1 MFPML
6 AQVESNPRGVRRNSP
21 IAGDCT
27 DGTDRAPATHAAHDE
42 LKDATMAQTLP
53 LPEPAF
59 SGVIHELATESTPAR
74 PEIQYPPAGA
84 PNVVVVMYDDVGFGA
99 ASTFGGPVPTPALDR
114 VAAGGVSYNRFH
126 TTALC
131 SPTRAALLTGRNHHS
146 AHMGGISEI
155 AYGFPGY
162 DGIIPRS
169 TATVAEVLRLN
180 GYSTAMFGKAHVT
193 PMWETSPA
201 GPFDRWP
208 TGLGFERF
216 YGFLGGEASQWEPA
230 LYDQTT
236 PIEPYVGRDDYHLTE
251 DLADHTIEWMR
262 LQKAAAPNKPFFVY
276 FSPGATHAPHHV
288 WPEWIEKFRGRFDDG
303 WDALREEIHARQLEL
318 GVIPPGTALTPRPD
332 QIPSWDEYPDRF
344 KPVARRLMEVYAG
357 FLAHTD
363 AQVTRLL
370 DALDDLGQADN
381 TLVVYLMGDN
391 GASGEGTVHGAWS
404 SPSFQNGEPEDPE
417 WLLAHIDDFGSPR
430 CENHFNVAWAWAL
443 DAPFQWMKQVAS
455 HFGGSRNGMAISW
468 PGGMSARGEM
478 RSQFHHVID
487 LVPTILDVA
496 GITEPTSV
504 NGIEQK
510 PIEGVSMR
518 YTFDD
523 AAAPSRRT
531 TQYFEILGNRAIYH
545 EGWVAACFHGRL
557 PWVRSQAVEFGE
569 GERWE
574 LYRIEDDFSEA
585 CDVAGEFPDRLSELR
600 AIFDREAC
608 AHDVYPLSDQTT
620 LRALPHNRP
629 SLLDG
634 ETRFTLYRD
643 HVRQCELATVSL
655 KNTSFDLRA
664 TVSIPAGGAEGVV
677 ICQGGNMA
685 GWSLYV
691 MDGVPAY
698 HYNLYGRV
706 LTTIAGTGPMPA
718 GDAELGVTFEYDGGG
733 LGKGGMVSLQVNGA
747 VVGQGRLERTVP
759 FLFSMSGE
767 TLDVGVDTGAP
778 AGPYTGRFPF
788 TGRIDR
794 IEIETRPALTADERQ
809 QLADGQAR
817 GALAGQ

>member
-1 MFPML
+1 VSVALPAPERPF
-6 AQVESNPRGVRRNSP
+6 RGT
-21 IAGDCT
+21 IT
-27 DGTDRAPATHAAHDE
+27 
-42 LKDATMAQTLP
+42 
-53 LPEPAF
+53 
-59 SGVIHELATESTPAR
+59 ELATDATPAR
-74 PEIQYPPAGA
+74 PEIDLPPEGA

-99 ASTFGGPVPTPALDR
+99 AGTFGGPVPTPALDR
-114 VAAGGVSYNRFH
+114 VAAQGLAYNQFH

-169 TATVAEVLRLN
+169 TATVAEILRLN

-236 PIEPYVGRDDYHLTE
+236 PIEPYVGREDYHLTE
-251 DLADHTIEWMR
+251 DLADRTIEWMR
-262 LQKAAAPNKPFFVY
+262 LQKAAAPDKPFFVY

-288 WPEWIEKFRGRFDDG
+288 WPEWIEQFRGQFDDG
-303 WDALREEIHARQLEL
+303 WDALRERTHARQLEL
-318 GVIPPGTALTPRPD
+318 GIIPEGTVLTPRPE
-332 QIPSWDEYPDRF
+332 QIPAWADYPDRY

-363 AQVTRLL
+363 AQVGRLL
-370 DALDDLGQADN
+370 DAIDDLDEVEN

-391 GASGEGTVHGAWS
+391 GASAEGTVHGAWS

-430 CENHFNVAWAWAL
+430 CENHFNAAWAWAL

-455 HFGGSRNGMAISW
+455 HFGGSRNGMAVSW
-468 PGGMSARGEM
+468 PRGFAARGEL
-478 RSQFHHVID
+478 RTQFHHVID
-487 LVPTILDVA
+487 LVPTILDAA
-496 GITEPTSV
+496 GIAEPDVV

-518 YTFDD
+518 YSFDD

-545 EGWVAACFHGRL
+545 DGWVAACFHGRL
-557 PWVRSQAVEFGE
+557 PWVRSQAVEFGDD
-569 GERWE
+569 ERWE
-574 LYRIEDDFSEA
+574 LYRIGDDFSQGRDLA
-585 CDVAGEFPDRLSELR
+585 ADHPDRLRELK
-600 AIFDREAC
+600 ALFDREAR
-608 AHDVYPLSDQTT
+608 AYDVYPLSDQTT
-620 LRALPHNRP
+620 ERALPHNRP
-629 SLLDG
+629 SLLEG
-634 ETRFTLYRD
+634 RTQFTLYRD
-643 HVRQCELATVSL
+643 HVRQPELATVNL
-655 KNTSFDLRA
+655 KNTSFDLSARLR
-664 TVSIPAGGAEGVV
+664 IPAGGAEGVV

-691 MDGVPAY
+691 KDRIPVY

-706 LTTIAGTGPMPA
+706 LTTVAGTQPLPT
-718 GDAELGVTFEYDGGG
+718 GDVALGVRFDYDGGG
-733 LGKGGMVSLQVNGA
+733 LGRGGQVHLTVDGA
-747 VVGQGRLERTVP
+747 EVASGRLERTVP

-778 AGPYTGRFPF
+778 AGPYPHRFPF
-788 TGRIDR
+788 TGTIER
-794 IEIETRPALTADERQ
+794 IEITTRPGLDAASTEQVREGQ
-809 QLADGQAR
+809 QRAAMASQ
-817 GALAGQ
+817 